1 MLPSPEVMF
10 ITLGVKRNDYAE
22 GAGKA
27 AEMTTR
33 EVRLISSI

>member
-10 ITLGVKRNDYAE
+10 ITLGVKRDYAE